1 MCTKQQFHGKLCC
14 LIFFKTLGK
23 KTLNFKAT
31 RNKKLAFFV
40 VTSFFQRFNMLF
52 SFRIM
57 LAIVVILVLSA
68 VRSEVC
74 SCQFSYKRGMQLS
87 TLPQGCQAL
96 VSGGGVA
103 VTCESPWL
111 FDCLL
116 CEQLC
121 RQVEREISALRP
133 FTGCLP
139 ECSQLIPKNAIRRT
153 TSTCDYALVVKK
165 KNIDIV
171 CSSSL

>member
-1 MCTKQQFHGKLCC
+1 MLVMMAF
-14 LIFFKTLGK
+14 TL
-23 KTLNFKAT
+23 F
-31 RNKKLAFFV
+31 
-40 VTSFFQRFNMLF
+40 
-52 SFRIM
+52 
-57 LAIVVILVLSA
+57 LSVA
-68 VRSEVC
+68 RSEVC
-74 SCQFSYKRGMQLS
+74 SCQFPYKRGMQLS

-133 FTGCLP
+133 FTVCFP
-139 ECSQLIPKNAIRRT
+139 ECRQLIPKSAIRRT
-153 TSTCDYALVVKK
+153 TSTCDFALVVKK

-171 CSSSL
+171 YMQFVIVIIFFFFRVQNAISAVWIIRPVVILMAKVRASCNAMNIIRW